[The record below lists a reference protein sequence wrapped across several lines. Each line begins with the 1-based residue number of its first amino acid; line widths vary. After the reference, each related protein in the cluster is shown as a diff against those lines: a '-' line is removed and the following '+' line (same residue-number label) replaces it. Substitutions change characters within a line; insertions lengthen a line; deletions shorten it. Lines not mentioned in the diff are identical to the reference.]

1 MSTTDPRTENFPLAA
16 ESREAIEAALREQRA
31 LTPTE
36 RVIASVEA
44 YTPQEAAERTLANEM
59 LADTRPDLLPRADA
73 YDQVLRHRLDGAEA

>member
-16 ESREAIEAALREQRA
+16 EGREALEAASRGNRP

-44 YTPQEAAERTLANEM
+44 DTPQEASGAARLARYF
-59 LADTRPDLLPRADA
+59 LSCARGWAA
-73 YDQVLRHRLDGAEA
+73 S